1 MSIKTASRLS
11 EKKQPGRNNFLHFA
25 GMGMQM
31 LFTILILVLAGRWL
45 DRRIPPDFPLFTLLF
60 ALLGVAGSMYSFI
73 RKVK

>member
-1 MSIKTASRLS
+1 MP
-11 EKKQPGRNNFLHFA
+11 EKKQPARNNFLQFA

-31 LFTILILVLAGRWL
+31 LITILALVLAGRWL
-45 DRRIPPDFPLFTLLF
+45 DRRYPPDFPLYTLLF